1 MPAFT
6 PAQQNLYDALMRAD
20 RSHVVIMQNVLQ
32 AWRAGV
38 HPEPDPK
45 DYGAPVGTHAW
56 NVIEDAANAFDK
68 AIGARDDKIAI
79 DAVLPVV
86 HAVLDAKR

>member
-1 MPAFT
+1 MPTFT
-6 PAQQNLYDALMRAD
+6 PAQQTLYDALMPAD
-20 RSHVVIMQNVLQ
+20 RPNVVIMQNVLQ

-45 DYGAPVGTHAW
+45 DYGAPVGTPAW
-56 NVIEDAANAFDK
+56 TVIEDAANAFDK
-68 AIGARDDKIAI
+68 AIGARDDNVAI
-79 DAVLPVV
+79 DAALPVV